1 MLLGMSRAFVN
12 EDAGQDQDPRYDLP
26 ERDSS
31 FYDEAAAWASAGRR
45 EHRQHAECRN
55 GYGISMGRTDCSCPS
70 WKGFLEQAERDDNLR
85 LAQLAKRYIRAAA
98 KR

>member
-1 MLLGMSRAFVN
+1 MSRAFVN
-12 EDAGQDQDPRYDLP
+12 EDASQDQDPRYDLP

-31 FYDEAAAWASAGRR
+31 FYDEAAAWALLEGANIGNTRSA
-45 EHRQHAECRN
+45 ETAT
-55 GYGISMGRTDCSCPS
+55 GYQWGEPLLLPFVE
-70 WKGFLEQAERDDNLR
+70 GFLEQAERDDNLR